1 MSDSIAEVTPFPGLQ
16 SLDSLETEICD
27 LAARI
32 AVATCTWLKLLA
44 DFDRR
49 EGWRRSGCRSAAQ
62 WLSWR
67 CGLSLAAAY
76 EHIRVARALVG
87 LPRIAAEFGAGR
99 LSYSKVRALTRIAGT
114 EPVDAAAEEDLLVL
128 AKSSTAAQLDRLA
141 SGCVR
146 ARAAGDARH
155 TMRRQLRWWYDDDGS
170 LVIRGRLAAEEGAV
184 FVAALEAAMD
194 RLHKRNSMAAGADRT
209 GADRTGADRTG
220 ADRTGADRTGAD
232 RTGADSAR
240 DGRPHSSAEES
251 SARSGPTPSCPWPP
265 LHRAAVAADALVLMA
280 ETLLTHTPAFANSS
294 DKYRVLV
301 HVDASTLA
309 GPAPAAAD
317 ASSTATGGAQSGSS
331 SGTQCRLDDGH
342 PLSPETARRLAC
354 DASVVGLIRSGQRD
368 VLSIG
373 DATRFPSSATA
384 RAVRIRDDNTCV
396 APSCTTRRGLQIHHV
411 RHWAQGGATRLD
423 NLVLVCRFH
432 HWLVHEGGF
441 NVTSGRQG
449 YTFHRPD
456 GSSIDASPGLAVVDD
471 PTDGL
476 DVTDVKSI
484 LRRATATFDGGGEG
498 TLTPPWWSGDPLELD
513 YAVSVVLD
521 AQERRWIRLAA

>member
-1 MSDSIAEVTPFPGLQ
+1 MSDSIAEVTPFPGLR

-44 DFDRR
+44 DFDKR

-67 CGLSLAAAY
+67 CGSSLAAAY
-76 EHIRVARALVG
+76 EHIRVGRALVG
-87 LPRIAAEFGAGR
+87 LPRIEAEFGAGR

-114 EPVDAAAEEDLLVL
+114 EPVDVAAEEDLLVL

-194 RLHKRNSMAAGADRT
+194 RLHKRNAMADC
-209 GADRTGADRTG
+209 ADRTG

-240 DGRPHSSAEES
+240 DGRQHSSAEES

-301 HVDASTLA
+301 HVDASSLA
-309 GPAPAAAD
+309 GPAPAASN
-317 ASSTATGGAQSGSS
+317 ASSTATGAAQSGTTP
-331 SGTQCRLDDGH
+331 G
-342 PLSPETARRLAC
+342 
-354 DASVVGLIRSGQRD
+354 
-368 VLSIG
+368 
-373 DATRFPSSATA
+373 SA
-384 RAVRIRDDNTCV
+384 V
-396 APSCTTRRGLQIHHV
+396 
-411 RHWAQGGATRLD
+411 
-423 NLVLVCRFH
+423 
-432 HWLVHEGGF
+432 
-441 NVTSGRQG
+441 
-449 YTFHRPD
+449 
-456 GSSIDASPGLAVVDD
+456 
-471 PTDGL
+471 
-476 DVTDVKSI
+476 
-484 LRRATATFDGGGEG
+484 
-498 TLTPPWWSGDPLELD
+498 PP
-513 YAVSVVLD
+513 
-521 AQERRWIRLAA
+521 R